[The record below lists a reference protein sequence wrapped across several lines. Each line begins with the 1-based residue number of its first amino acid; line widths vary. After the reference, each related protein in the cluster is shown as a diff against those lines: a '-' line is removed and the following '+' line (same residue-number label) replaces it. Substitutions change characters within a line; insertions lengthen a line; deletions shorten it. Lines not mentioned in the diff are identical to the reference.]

1 MVKYTKKSGYKYNK
15 LHFNG
20 SVAKVKMLRQLVN
33 ISMNLDDDKLTYILL
48 LKMSQYKMRI
58 TSLQ

>member
-1 MVKYTKKSGYKYNK
+1 MVKYRKKSGYKYNK

-33 ISMNLDDDKLTYILL
+33 ISMNLDDKLTYILL